1 MDEAPRRGSLLVV
14 FLTVFI
20 DLLGFGIVIPL
31 LPVYADGFGAT
42 APQLGLL
49 MASFSA
55 MQFLFAP
62 VWGSLSDR
70 IGRRP
75 VIMFGLAGSIVFYT
89 LFGLATV
96 WQSLGLLFVA
106 RVGAGVCGATIS
118 TAQAYIA
125 DTTTL
130 ANRPRGMALIGM
142 AFGLGFTLG
151 PLVGFLA
158 VWAGGGDP
166 GPLPGYLAAGLSAVA
181 LGCAWALLPESRR
194 RGAPP
199 AARRWLDASAW
210 LAVLST
216 RSILMLLA
224 TSFICISSFSMLE
237 STLSLLLKGQTAAAF
252 QVSFERLFLVYAY
265 IGLILSLVQGF
276 IVRRLAGRVPEAR
289 LAMIGISMEISGFS
303 LMILA
308 ITRSSLG
315 WLFVA
320 LTLLVAGFGMLSPSL
335 QSLLSRRSDP
345 KKQGKILGVAQS
357 VSSMGRIVGSGMGIP
372 LLKTGLRLPYLLS
385 AVLML
390 LGMAMVWWAAR
401 SGGDFEE
408 T

>member
-1 MDEAPRRGSLLVV
+1 
-14 FLTVFI
+14 
-20 DLLGFGIVIPL
+20 
-31 LPVYADGFGAT
+31 
-42 APQLGLL
+42 
-49 MASFSA
+49 
-55 MQFLFAP
+55 
-62 VWGSLSDR
+62 
-70 IGRRP
+70 
-75 VIMFGLAGSIVFYT
+75 
-89 LFGLATV
+89 
-96 WQSLGLLFVA
+96 
-106 RVGAGVCGATIS
+106 
-118 TAQAYIA
+118 
-125 DTTTL
+125 
-130 ANRPRGMALIGM
+130 
-142 AFGLGFTLG
+142 
-151 PLVGFLA
+151 
-158 VWAGGGDP
+158 
-166 GPLPGYLAAGLSAVA
+166 
-181 LGCAWALLPESRR
+181 
-194 RGAPP
+194 
-199 AARRWLDASAW
+199 
-210 LAVLST
+210 
-216 RSILMLLA
+216 MLLA